1 MRQVRPAARWPMT
14 ILLLAVAAVVLAAC
28 GPAASAPAAST
39 RPASASDSPSP
50 SVVQPSVDGASAN
63 ATPAGLDLQPLDE
76 GTPLERPEAG
86 IGMAFDDSG
95 AVTMIEPPPEINY
108 SERAVV
114 CVYLGRRTGRW
125 TLDLQSANLDGRT
138 LEIEARERPPR
149 QPTSDVTLPV
159 ACATISR
166 TALPTGQLKV
176 SAHDTASDEFITEG
190 TIEVPS
196 APGGS

>member
-1 MRQVRPAARWPMT
+1 MRAVRPAAHWRT
-14 ILLLAVAAVVLAAC
+14 TTLVLAVAGVFLAAC
-28 GPAASAPAAST
+28 APAASSA
-39 RPASASDSPSP
+39 PASASDTPPPSLA
-50 SVVQPSVDGASAN
+50 QPSVGTASAD

-95 AVTMIEPPPEINY
+95 AVTMIEPPPQINY
-108 SERAVV
+108 GERAVV

-125 TLDLQSANLDGRT
+125 TLDLQSANLNGRS

-149 QPTSDVTLPV
+149 QPTGDVTLPV

-176 SAHDTASDEFITEG
+176 TAHDTVSDEFITEG
-190 TIEVPS
+190 SIEVPS

>member
-1 MRQVRPAARWPMT
+1 MLV
-14 ILLLAVAAVVLAAC
+14 LALAAVVLAAC
-28 GPAASAPAAST
+28 APAAS
-39 RPASASDSPSP
+39 RPPASASDTPPASL
-50 SVVQPSVDGASAN
+50 VQPSVDAASAD

-95 AVTMIEPPPEINY
+95 AVTMIEPPPQID
-108 SERAVV
+108 SGARAVV

-125 TLDLQSANLDGRT
+125 TLDRQSANLDGRT

-176 SAHDTASDEFITEG
+176 SAHDAVSDEFITEG
-190 TIEVPS
+190 SIEVPS
-196 APGGS
+196 APGGW